1 MRYAL
6 ASLLLLAALS
16 GCGLAGTGTAAAGA
30 AGAEAQ
36 QAAQARQTEQ
46 HVREQLDAANR
57 LAEQQ
62 RQAAEAQG
70 Q

>member
-6 ASLLLLAALS
+6 ASLFLLAVLS

-30 AGAEAQ
+30 AAAEAQ

-46 HVREQLDAANR
+46 RVREQLDAANR
-57 LAEQQ
+57 
-62 RQAAEAQG
+62 AAEEQRRAGEAQA

>member
-6 ASLLLLAALS
+6 VSSLLLVALS
-16 GCGLAGTGTAAAGA
+16 GCGVVATGTAAAGA

-46 HVREQLDAANR
+46 RFREQIDAANR
-57 LAEQQ
+57 VAEEQ
-62 RQAAEAQG
+62 RHAAETQG